1 VLTTVSKNKQPAN
14 PPVMG
19 DVLGLVNRIAIA
31 VILIIVVAIGL
42 GTLLDRWL
50 ETERL
55 FTFLLVLLSI
65 PVTMTAVYKISMA
78 AVARVQAAD
87 NNSEENTTT

>member
-1 VLTTVSKNKQPAN
+1 
-14 PPVMG
+14 MG
-19 DVLGLVNRIAIA
+19 DVLGLINRIAIA
-31 VILIIVVAIGL
+31 VILIIVIAIGS

-50 ETERL
+50 ETGRL

-78 AVARVQAAD
+78 VVARVNAA
-87 NNSEENTTT
+87 NKNSEEDTTT